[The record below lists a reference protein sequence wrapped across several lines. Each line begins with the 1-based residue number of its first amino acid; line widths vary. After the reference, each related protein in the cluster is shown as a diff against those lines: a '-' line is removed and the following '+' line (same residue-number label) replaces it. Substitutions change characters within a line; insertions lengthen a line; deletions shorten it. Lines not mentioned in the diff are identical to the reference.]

1 MCFVIQTT
9 TTMTRILT
17 LAVAVAT
24 LSLVSCA
31 STGKKEECTSCC
43 KADAAKKSCCDS
55 DKKAP
60 AHKH

>member
-1 MCFVIQTT
+1 
-9 TTMTRILT
+9 MTRILT